1 MLLIHRKNLAGDT
14 EDATDAAGLDGPS
27 ETSWA
32 LRCGRPLVKE
42 GTEQTLKHLGVGTTG
57 QVCSYKAAVLKTS
70 S

>member
-1 MLLIHRKNLAGDT
+1 MLQMLLGWMAPVKPVG
-14 EDATDAAGLDGPS
+14 GLHY
-27 ETSWA
+27 
-32 LRCGRPLVKE
+32 RRPLVKE